1 MGLARLWELLARKYN
16 DDLSA
21 VEQEELDQ
29 LLRQHQDALGLNEI
43 MTRSADLEV
52 RRTTTAMEEAR
63 SREWIARKM
72 ADIKDEPAPLPDPFG
87 EPSRPW
93 HRRPGFVWAIALVV
107 FLGAGA
113 WLYLASRPA
122 EQPVAK
128 PGEVATSLSK
138 TRVTLPDGTSVILN
152 KQSRISYNKNF
163 GVTKRDIVLTGEAYF
178 EVARNESMPLVVTAG
193 PVKITVLGTAFNVRA
208 YTGDSTIETSLIRG
222 SIEVSSTNDPDR
234 TILMRPLEKIVFSR
248 APVPTVAEASGKP
261 DKVAPSFLML
271 DRIKPN
277 VSDSSINEIVWV
289 QDKLV
294 FQREPFSSVAR
305 KMERWYR
312 VKINFKDQAASVLP
326 ITGSLEKE
334 NLMEALEA
342 LQIVTPFD
350 YSIENNVVTIRK
362 RDTH

>member
-1 MGLARLWELLARKYN
+1 MALARLWELLARKYN

-21 VEQEELDQ
+21 AEQAELDQ
-29 LLRQHQDALGLNEI
+29 LLEQHRDALDLNEI
-43 MTRSADLEV
+43 MTRSGDLEV
-52 RRTTTAMEEAR
+52 RKTTTPVEEAR

-93 HRRPGFVWAIALVV
+93 YRRQAFVWAVALSV
-107 FLGAGA
+107 FLGGTG
-113 WLYLASRPA
+113 WLYLASRPTGH
-122 EQPVAK
+122 PVAK

-138 TRVTLPDGTSVILN
+138 TRVTLPDGTSVVLN
-152 KQSRISYNKNF
+152 KESRIFYNKDF
-163 GVTKRDIVLTGEAYF
+163 GVRKRAIVLTGEAYF
-178 EVARNESMPLVVTAG
+178 DVARNESMPLVVTAG
-193 PVKITVLGTAFNVRA
+193 PVRITVLGTAFNVRA

-248 APVPTVAEASGKP
+248 LAALPETSRRP
-261 DKVAPSFLML
+261 DKTAASFLML

-312 VKINFKDQAASVLP
+312 IKISFKDQAASELP

-350 YSIENNVVTIRK
+350 YTIENNVVTIRK
-362 RDTH
+362 RYTH